1 MVVESLGG
9 GICQVSSTL
18 YNAVLR
24 AELQVDER
32 HNHSMIVSYVNL
44 SSDAAISGTSK
55 DFKFTNNSEYPIY
68 IEGITTSDKQII
80 FNIYGV
86 ETRPENRKVSFE
98 SEQLSETIPEGD
110 KIIADPSAPLGSITT
125 QSAHTGYTGKL
136 WKIVTVDGKET
147 ERTEINKS
155 TYLPTPRTAT
165 VGTATDNPT
174 ALAMIQSAIAT
185 GSIDTVKAT
194 IGELT
199 AAAQAAA
206 AAEAAAAAGVEGNE
220 M

>member
-1 MVVESLGG
+1 
-9 GICQVSSTL
+9 
-18 YNAVLR
+18 
-24 AELQVDER
+24 
-32 HNHSMIVSYVNL
+32 MIVTYVDL

-68 IEGITTSDKQII
+68 IEGYTTDDKQVV
-80 FNIYGV
+80 FNVYGV
-86 ETRPENRKVSFE
+86 ETRPENRKVTYE
-98 SEQLSETIPEGD
+98 SEQLSETEPEGD
-110 KIIADPSAPLGSITT
+110 KIIADPGAPLGSITT

-147 ERTEINKS
+147 ERTEVNRS

-174 ALAMIQSAIAT
+174 AQAMLQSAIAS

-194 IGELT
+194 IGELK
-199 AAAQAAA
+199 A
-206 AAEAAAAAGVEGNE
+206 AAEAAAAFEAIAPPEPQAEFPSVE
-220 M
+220 